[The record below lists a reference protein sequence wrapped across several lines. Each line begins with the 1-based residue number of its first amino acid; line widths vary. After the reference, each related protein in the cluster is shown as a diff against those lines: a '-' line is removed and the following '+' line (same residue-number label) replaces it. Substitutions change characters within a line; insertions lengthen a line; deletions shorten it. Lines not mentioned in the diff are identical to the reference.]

1 MNLSWSAFIT
11 ATLLAD
17 STNAKG
23 IKGSH
28 VKRELQG
35 WQWPTNKGKDNGQ
48 RNGSHAKQDFQ
59 WQWPTGK
66 GQGNGSHATQNFQG
80 QGPTNKGN
88 GQGNGRT
95 ASNGDTEAIYTMSN
109 LPNNEIVIFTRN
121 GENGQLTFAN
131 TVATGGSG
139 GGFDPFGGTGFG
151 NFLDS
156 TDPVIVAEKCLL
168 AVNAGSNEVSTFQI
182 NSISEIELVG
192 TYPTNGETP
201 VSVAENGG
209 RVFVLNAR
217 GNGSIQGYRL
227 NRGQCSLTA
236 NGGPVALD
244 QQIIETPVVRPGVF
258 SPAQIGFTPQGQ
270 LLVLIKMNNGDG
282 GPGSL
287 NLYDVSG
294 DGTIGNLEQIVI
306 PGNTALDY
314 AFEFTPSGQLRVVD
328 ALGDGGAFGQ
338 VRLFDEE
345 YNQVSVASSEQFGSC
360 WMKYNP
366 GNSCVY
372 ATNTPVSTISS
383 FKLENS
389 EVELVEAAAASA
401 IAPVDLYVSSDYRY
415 LYSTNCVSGT
425 SEAPFVTVYQMAG
438 DCGLTQVQSIAAPGL
453 GCGLGLA
460 RYSGR
465 GTDEIVSES

>member
-17 STNAKG
+17 STSAKG

-28 VKRELQG
+28 AKRELQG
-35 WQWPTNKGKDNGQ
+35 WQWPTNKGQDNGQ
-48 RNGSHAKQDFQ
+48 RNGSHGKQD
-59 WQWPTGK
+59 
-66 GQGNGSHATQNFQG
+66 FQG
-80 QGPTNKGN
+80 QGPTNKGQGN

-95 ASNGDTEAIYTMSN
+95 AANGDTQAIYTMSN
-109 LPNNEIVIFTRN
+109 LSNNEIVIFTRN
-121 GENGQLTFAN
+121 EDNGELTFAN

-156 TDPVIVAEKCLL
+156 TDPVIVAKNCLL

-192 TYPTNGETP
+192 TYPTNGDTP
-201 VSVAENGG
+201 VSVAENDGL
-209 RVFVLNAR
+209 VFVLNAR

-227 NRGQCSLTA
+227 NPGQCSLTA

-244 QQIIETPVVRPGVF
+244 QQIVDNPVVRPGVF

-306 PGNTALDY
+306 PGFGASDY
-314 AFEFTPSGQLRVVD
+314 AFEFTPSGQLLVVD
-328 ALGDGGAFGQ
+328 ALGDGGEVTPGVGLGQ

-360 WMKYNP
+360 WMRYNP

-372 ATNTPVSTISS
+372 ATNTPVFTISS

-389 EVELVEAAAASA
+389 EVELVESAAASA

-415 LYSTNCVSGT
+415 LYTTNCVSGT
-425 SEAPFVTVYQMAG
+425 SEFPFVTVYQMAG
-438 DCGLTQVQSIAAPGL
+438 DCGLTEVQSIAAPGL

-460 RYSGR
+460 SYSGPGR
-465 GTDEIVSES
+465 DEIISES